1 MAAGREVGQKLLI
14 ALHSKGKPSAEGIA
28 AIKKYRPGGFSLFR
42 GLNVDTPEQVRELT
56 ESLQRL
62 AADLELPPFLIAAD
76 QEGGQLMAVGNGTP
90 LPGNMALGAAR
101 SSELAR
107 KAGEVTAR
115 ELAAL
120 GINVNYAP
128 CADVNLNPLNPVI
141 GTRSFGEDPALVG
154 ELAAA
159 FIRGTQS
166 LGVAATA
173 KHFPGHGDTT
183 SDSHHGLPVLPHDI
197 ERLKKVELP
206 PFRAAV
212 QADVRMVMTAHL
224 AIPAVDGPNAPP
236 ATLSPKVING
246 LLRRELGFDGVVV
259 SDALDMRAIQ
269 QGDALREEVLRAAS
283 AGVDLLLLT
292 GDPLDHARAHEALS
306 QAVAA
311 GRIPAAELDA
321 SLARIARLKVWLAAA
336 PPAPDLSVLG
346 CAEHLRVA
354 DEIAARAVTRVR
366 DRSGLLP
373 IQLSDHQRV
382 LVVVPVPQ
390 DLTPADTSSYVQP
403 LLAASLREFHAPVD
417 EIKIP
422 INPTHPDISALIQ
435 QARDYDL
442 IVVGTINAFTHEG
455 QAELVRSLLQTD
467 KPLIV
472 VSMRLPYDLMAFP
485 QAPTFICAYS
495 ILEPC
500 MRAAAG
506 ALFGQIEM
514 TGRLPVSIPG
524 IAPDERPAPGGAH
537 LS

>member
-1 MAAGREVGQKLLI
+1 MLQRREVGQKLLI
-14 ALHSKGKPSAEGIA
+14 ALHSKGELSAEVIA

-42 GLNVDTPEQVRELT
+42 SMNVDTPAQVRELT
-56 ESLQRL
+56 ASLQRL
-62 AADLELPPFLIAAD
+62 AAELDLPPFLIAAD

-101 SSELAR
+101 SAELAY
-107 KAGEVTAR
+107 KAGALAAR

-128 CADVNLNPLNPVI
+128 CADVNLNPHNPVI

-166 LGVAATA
+166 MGVAATV
-173 KHFPGHGDTT
+173 KHFPGHGDTDR
-183 SDSHHGLPVLPHDI
+183 DSHHGLPVLPHDI
-197 ERLKKVELP
+197 ERLQKVELP

-212 QADVRMVMTAHL
+212 QAGVRMVMTAHL
-224 AIPAVDGPNAPP
+224 AIPALDGANAPP
-236 ATLSPKVING
+236 ATLSPRVING
-246 LLRRELGFDGVVV
+246 LLRRELGFEGVVV

-269 QGDALREEVLRAAS
+269 QGEALREEVLRAAG

-292 GDPLDHARAHEALS
+292 GDPQDHVRAHEALS
-306 QAVAA
+306 QAVDN
-311 GRIPAAELDA
+311 GRLPAAELDA
-321 SLARIARLKVWLAAA
+321 SLARIARLKGWLAAA
-336 PPAPDLSVLG
+336 PPAPDLNVLG
-346 CAEHLRVA
+346 CAEHLKVA
-354 DEIAARAVTRVR
+354 EEIAERAVTCVR

-373 IQLSDHQRV
+373 IQLSDRQRM
-382 LVVVPVPQ
+382 LVVVPLPQ

-403 LLAASLREFHAPVD
+403 QLAASLREFHAPVD
-417 EIKIP
+417 EIKVP
-422 INPTHPDISALIQ
+422 INPTNPDISALFQ

-442 IVVGTINAFTHEG
+442 IIAGTINAYAHEG
-455 QAELVRSLLQTD
+455 QAELVRSLLQTG
-467 KPLIV
+467 KPVIV
-472 VSMRLPYDLMAFP
+472 VSMRLPYDLTAFP
-485 QAPTFICAYS
+485 QALTFICTYS

-500 MRAAAG
+500 LRAAAR

-524 IAPDERPAPGGAH
+524 IAPD
-537 LS
+537 